1 LGHDY
6 GVVFGQ
12 KNYEQATTKFNSFGM
27 NFAASRFMPK
37 TFEKNVMT

>member
-12 KNYEQATTKFNSFGM
+12 KFEISSFGM
-27 NFAASRFMPK
+27 DFDATRFMPK
-37 TFEKNVMT
+37 TFEKML